1 MKDKQTSNR
10 SYGDYAIIALF
21 LGTIFSLLIASL
33 PKLSHTQ
40 SSYSLDEKR
49 QLSGLPELKW
59 DYQSIRAFPAGF
71 EKFLN
76 DRFAYRKQLVTALSY
91 IKYNGFEVSSSKN
104 VVVGKEGW
112 LYLSDSDDYNTMRHS
127 PLFAPCEIHE
137 LGRALEARRRWLAKR
152 NIKYVVIV
160 APSKCTIYPE
170 YIDASQAPVNKES
183 RCDQLYSELKN
194 HTQIRTIDLR
204 PTLLSVKKNAPWKP
218 IYFKTDTHW
227 NFEGGFFATEK
238 IIDSLRDWFPNLG
251 TIPFSET
258 KLSETTL
265 ENGDL
270 AGMLGLEGILTEN
283 QPVVVPHGKFSWHM
297 SKDMPTD
304 FNDPAL
310 TYKPFATE
318 SDNKK
323 LPRAIAFRDSFFQ
336 IARFFVSEHFS
347 RVAYYWEFK
356 PFPTDVIER
365 EKPDIVIQEIVER
378 FLVSQVPHNPPEVDA
393 TLTQEEY
400 EKVLEKNKLAGIRVI
415 PSD

>member
-1 MKDKQTSNR
+1 LKEKQTANR

-21 LGTIFSLLIASL
+21 VGTIFSLLVISL
-33 PKLSHTQ
+33 PRLAQTKSVF
-40 SSYSLDEKR
+40 SLDEKR
-49 QLSGLPELKW
+49 QLSGLPKLKW
-59 DYQSIRAFPAGF
+59 NYQSIRTFPAGF

-76 DRFAYRKQLVTALSY
+76 DRFAYRKQLVTALSF
-91 IKYNGFEVSSSKN
+91 IRYNGFGVSSSAN
-104 VVVGKEGW
+104 VVIGKDGW
-112 LYLSDSDDYNTMRHS
+112 LYLADSDDYYTMRHS
-127 PLFAPCEIHE
+127 PLYAQSELHE
-137 LGRALEARRRWLAKR
+137 WGRALEARRRWLAKR
-152 NIKYVVIV
+152 NIKYVVVV

-170 YIDASQAPVNKES
+170 YIKDAYVPVNRES

-194 HTQIRTIDLR
+194 HTQIRTVDLR
-204 PTLLSVKKNAPWKP
+204 PTLLSCKNTAPWKP

-238 IIDSLRDWFPNLG
+238 LIDSLRDWFPNLK

-258 KLSETTL
+258 KLSTTDL
-265 ENGDL
+265 QNGDL
-270 AGMLGLEGILTEN
+270 AGMLGFDGMMTET
-283 QPVVVPHGKFSWHM
+283 QPVVVPHGKFSWHL
-297 SKDMPTD
+297 SKDMSTD

-318 SDNKK
+318 SDDKK

-378 FLVSQVPHNPPEVDA
+378 FLVSQNPQNPPEVDA
-393 TLTQEEY
+393 TLTEEEY
-400 EKVLEKNKLAGIRVI
+400 AKALEKDKLAGIRII

>member
-1 MKDKQTSNR
+1 LKEQQRANR
-10 SYGDYAIIALF
+10 SYGDYAIITLF
-21 LGTIFSLLIASL
+21 VGTIFGLLLASL
-33 PKLSHTQ
+33 PKLAHTQ

-49 QLSGLPELKW
+49 KLSGLPVLKW
-59 DYQSIRAFPAGF
+59 DYQSIRTFPAGF

-91 IKYNGFEVSSSKN
+91 IKYNGFQVSSSGN
-104 VVVGKEGW
+104 VVIGKNGW
-112 LYLSDSDDYNTMRHS
+112 LYLSDSDDYYTMRHS
-127 PLFAPCEIHE
+127 PLYAPSEIHE
-137 LGRALEARRRWLAKR
+137 MGRALEARRRWLAKR
-152 NIKYVVIV
+152 GIKYVVIV

-170 YIDASQAPVNKES
+170 NIDESQAPVNKES
-183 RCDQLYSELKN
+183 RFDQLYSELKN
-194 HTQIRTIDLR
+194 HTQVRTVDLR
-204 PTLLSVKKNAPWKP
+204 PTLLSLKKTAPWQP
-218 IYFKTDTHW
+218 IYFKTDSHW

-238 IIDSLRDWFPNLG
+238 IIDSLRDWFPNLE
-251 TIPFSET
+251 TIPFSDT
-258 KLSETTL
+258 KLSET
-265 ENGDL
+265 EMQNGDL
-270 AGMLGLEGILTEN
+270 AGMLGLENILTEN
-283 QPVVVPHGKFSWHM
+283 QPVVVPHGKFSWHLSNDM
-297 SKDMPTD
+297 STD

-378 FLVSQVPHNPPEVDA
+378 FLVSQPPNNPPEVDA

-400 EKVLEKNKLAGIRVI
+400 ATSLEKDKLAGIRII
-415 PSD
+415 PSE